1 MNRYAIVSIVA
12 MISFV
17 VNETMIVTAQ
27 EKLTNQTNSINP
39 DKQKITVT
47 WLEANSTKSE
57 SNPMISVSSEDFWKT
72 FGPLV
77 KQSSLNGSI
86 PSSK

>member
-12 MISFV
+12 MISFI

-27 EKLTNQTNSINP
+27 EKLTNQINSTSS

-47 WLEANSTKSE
+47 
-57 SNPMISVSSEDFWKT
+57 
-72 FGPLV
+72 
-77 KQSSLNGSI
+77 
-86 PSSK
+86 